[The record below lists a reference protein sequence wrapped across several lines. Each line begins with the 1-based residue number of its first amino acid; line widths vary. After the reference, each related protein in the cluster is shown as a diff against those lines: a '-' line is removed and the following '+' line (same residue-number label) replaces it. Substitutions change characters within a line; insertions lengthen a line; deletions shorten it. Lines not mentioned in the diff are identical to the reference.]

1 MVRRVTFAV
10 PGSLDTPTGG
20 YTYDRRIVEELTGL
34 GWTVEVVDVG
44 GDFPCPSP
52 ATRAA
57 ARARLAAIPPG
68 QPIVID
74 GLALGV
80 LPEVAAALSTTHPL
94 IALVHHPLALESGL
108 SASEADALRRSE
120 CLALAHAR
128 HVVVTSPATARV
140 LGGEFA
146 VPTDRLTVAPPG
158 TDRARR
164 SRGSGDETMTLL
176 AVGSLT
182 PRKGYDVLLKALA
195 MLRDLPWRLTIAG
208 DARDAATACHVEA
221 DIATFNLKDRVVLV
235 GAVTQARL
243 DDLYDAADVFVL
255 ASRYEG
261 YGMAYAQAIAH
272 GVPVIGTT
280 GGAIPDT
287 VPKGAGIL
295 VAPDDIEA
303 FSDALRRIIGVP
315 DERTRLA
322 DAAWAAA
329 ETLPTWRGSAATIA
343 QVIEAAVKK
352 ASA

>member
-1 MVRRVTFAV
+1 MRRVTFAV

-20 YTYDRRIVEELTGL
+20 YTYDRRIVEELTDL
-34 GWTVEVVDVG
+34 GWSVDVLDIG
-44 GDFPCPSP
+44 SDFPRPSP

-68 QPIVID
+68 QTIVID

-80 LPEVAAALSTTHPL
+80 LPEVAAALSATHPL

-108 SASEADALRRSE
+108 PAAEADAMRKSE

-128 HVVVTSPATARV
+128 HVVVTSPATAR
-140 LGGEFA
+140 LLTAEFA
-146 VPTDRLTVAPPG
+146 VPADRITVVPPG
-158 TDRARR
+158 TERASR
-164 SRGSGDETMTLL
+164 SRGGGGETVALL
-176 AVGSLT
+176 AVGSLV
-182 PRKGYDVLLKALA
+182 PRKGYDVLLRALST
-195 MLRDLPWRLTIAG
+195 LRDLPWRLTIAG
-208 DARDAATACHVEA
+208 DARDAATACQVES
-221 DIATFNLKDRVVLV
+221 DIASLNLKDRIVLT
-235 GAVTQARL
+235 GAVAQTHL
-243 DDLYDAADVFVL
+243 NDLYDAADVFVL

-295 VAPDDIEA
+295 VPPDDAQA
-303 FSDALRRIIGVP
+303 FAAALRRIIASP
-315 DERTRLA
+315 EERTRLA

-329 ETLPTWRGSAATIA
+329 QRLPTWRGSAETIA
-343 QVIEAAVKK
+343 QTIEALT
-352 ASA
+352 